1 MEVTGSEELR
11 EFLESWQEDP
21 LNVKKSFK
29 EYMDFLAAHSSVS
42 FTFKARPGVS
52 YSLRARHDL
61 QSRRVLFVL
70 VDVVDDEP
78 ASRWLSVCFYDDMVS
93 DPEDKG
99 DFVPGGLMGE
109 DARCFNLED
118 DDALMRDYI
127 KARMAD
133 AVRHAAK
140 D

>member
-11 EFLESWQEDP
+11 EFLDSWLEDP
-21 LNVKKSFK
+21 LKVKKSFK
-29 EYMDFLAAHSSVS
+29 EYMDFLAAHSNVS

-52 YSLRARHDL
+52 FSLRARHDL

-78 ASRWLSVCFYDDMVS
+78 GSRWLSVCFYDDMVS

-127 KARMAD
+127 KARMAE

>member
-1 MEVTGSEELR
+1 MDVTGSEELR
-11 EFLESWQEDP
+11 EFLDSWKDDP
-21 LNVKKSFK
+21 LKVKESFTG
-29 EYMDFLAAHSSVS
+29 YMEFLAAHSNVS

-52 YSLRARHDL
+52 YSLRARHAV
-61 QSRRVLFVL
+61 QTERVLFVL

-78 ASRWLSVCFYDDMVS
+78 ASRWLSVCFYDDMVT

-118 DDALMRDYI
+118 DMPLMRDYI
-127 KARMAD
+127 KARMAE
-133 AVRHAAK
+133 AVRKAGK
-140 D
+140 E

>member
-1 MEVTGSEELR
+1 MDVTGSEELR
-11 EFLESWQEDP
+11 EFLDSWQDDP
-21 LNVKKSFK
+21 LSIKKSFV
-29 EYMDFLAAHSSVS
+29 EYMDFLGAHSNMS

-52 YSLRARHDL
+52 YSLRARHSV
-61 QSRRVLFVL
+61 QTERVLFVL
-70 VDVVDDEP
+70 LDVVDDEP

-93 DPEDKG
+93 DPGDKG

-127 KARMAD
+127 KARMAE
-133 AVRHAAK
+133 AARKAAK
-140 D
+140 E